1 MKTEHTN
8 LASGYRY
15 HGGNALI
22 LEQACQANAWTSR
35 TWATKAQAVKL
46 ERPIITDA
54 AGVVVVL
61 NDRQFTIYNAAQMA
75 AAHEGEATTAPVAAP
90 SSRESAKVVT
100 LRPTGKKALMS
111 FNQFRDEL
119 PNRAA
124 GWPREARAFY
134 DGLPGGGTYQAH
146 MGTER
151 GEFLHAAMRALAEHG
166 DSQGNRYTLELE
178 QVGWAYFT
186 EADKKG
192 RPLKR
197 VELAGLTGMN
207 PDVEGERWE
216 VLKEKGLVQPTYR
229 MKLQPAGTAR
239 RAA

>member
-1 MKTEHTN
+1 MKNTHTN

-22 LEQACQANAWTSR
+22 LEQAAQANTWTSPQ
-35 TWATKAQAVKL
+35 WATKAQASKL
-46 ERPIITDA
+46 GRPIITGA

-61 NDRQFTIYNAAQMA
+61 NDRQFTIYNVAQMA
-75 AAHEGEATTAPVAAP
+75 AAPEGEATPAPVVAAP
-90 SSRESAKVVT
+90 PRESAKVVT
-100 LRPTGKKALMS
+100 LRPAGKKALMS
-111 FNQFRDEL
+111 FSQFRDEL

-134 DGLPGGGTYQAH
+134 DGLPNGGTYQAH

-151 GEFLHAAMRALAEHG
+151 GEFLHAALRALAEHG

-178 QVGWAYFT
+178 QVGYAYFT

-197 VELAGLTGMN
+197 VELVGITGMN

-229 MKLQPAGTAR
+229 MKLQPAGAAR
-239 RAA
+239 RVA